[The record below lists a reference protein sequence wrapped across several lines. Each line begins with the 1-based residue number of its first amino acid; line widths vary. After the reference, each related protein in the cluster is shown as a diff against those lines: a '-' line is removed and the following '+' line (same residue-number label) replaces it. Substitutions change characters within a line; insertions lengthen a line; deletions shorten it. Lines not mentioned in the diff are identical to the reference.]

1 MSSGRS
7 VGRWL
12 GMLHRYARKR
22 FTEQMAVHGLADAQ
36 FPILMSLL
44 QEDGV
49 SQDDLAQHHL
59 LDKATVARSV
69 ARLEELG
76 YVTRQPDE
84 QDRRVKRV
92 LVTELARDAEP
103 ELRRIREE
111 WSETLT
117 DGFTKGERE
126 TLERLLE
133 RMADNAG
140 RFIERE
146 MKAQ

>member
-1 MSSGRS
+1 MGSDRP

-49 SQDDLAQHHL
+49 SQEDLAQHHL

-76 YVTRQPDE
+76 YVTRQADE
-84 QDRRVKRV
+84 HDRRVKRV
-92 LVTELARDAEP
+92 LATELAREIEP
-103 ELRRIREE
+103 ELQHMREE

-117 DGFTKGERE
+117 EGFTEGERK
-126 TLERLLE
+126 TLDRLLE
-133 RMADNAG
+133 RMAENAG
-140 RFIERE
+140 RFLDRE
-146 MKAQ
+146 MQQ